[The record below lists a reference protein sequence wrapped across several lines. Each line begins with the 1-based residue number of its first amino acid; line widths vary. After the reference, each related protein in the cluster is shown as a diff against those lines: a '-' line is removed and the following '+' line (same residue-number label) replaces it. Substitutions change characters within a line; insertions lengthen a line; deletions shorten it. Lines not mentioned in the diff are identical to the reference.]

1 MSIVDDL
8 SLGPDDPGYPALLR
22 AAPSPPRLDVCGSLD
37 SADGL
42 AVAIVGSR
50 RPTPY
55 GLDVAETLAAELAA
69 RGVTIVSGLAR
80 GIDTA
85 AHRGAL
91 RGGGRTLAVLGHGV
105 DVVYPPENRDLVHA
119 IQRQGAVL
127 SQFPRGTGPRAFHF
141 PVRNRTIAGLAL
153 GVVVVEAGERS
164 GALITAGFAG
174 ELGREGFAVPGRVT
188 SEVSRGAHGLLRDGA
203 ILVRDWADIVQ
214 ELPEPWRRALRIPAA
229 GSDEIGRTV
238 AGTEGAV
245 LAALKPDEPLHIE
258 ELTALVAL
266 TPGRLASALV
276 TLELQGHARQLEGQR
291 WVAVTARPVAG
302 PSGARRS

>member
-1 MSIVDDL
+1 MGVPGEIVL
-8 SLGPDDPGYPALLR
+8 QPGDERYPALLG
-22 AAPSPPRLDVCGSLD
+22 ATPSPPRLEMRGSLEPSD
-37 SADGL
+37 AL

-55 GLDVAETLAAELAA
+55 GVEVAEALAAELAA

-80 GIDTA
+80 GIDAA

-91 RGGGRTLAVLGHGV
+91 QGGGRTLAVLGNGI
-105 DVVYPPENRDLVHA
+105 DIVYPPENRDLLRD
-119 IQRQGAVL
+119 IERQGAVI
-127 SQFPRGTGPRAFHF
+127 SQFPKGTAPLPYNF
-141 PVRNRTIAGLAL
+141 PARNRTIAGLTL

-164 GALITAGFAG
+164 GALITAGLAAD
-174 ELGREGFAVPGRVT
+174 LGREVFAVPGRVT
-188 SEVSRGAHGLLRDGA
+188 SEVSRGPHGLLRDGA

-214 ELPEPWRRALRIPAA
+214 ELPEPWRRAVLAPAA
-229 GSDEIGRTV
+229 GSVETERTGP
-238 AGTEGAV
+238 GTDAMV

-276 TLELQGHARQLEGQR
+276 TLELEGRARQLEGQR
-291 WVAVTARPVAG
+291 WVAVPAR
-302 PSGARRS
+302 SRRR